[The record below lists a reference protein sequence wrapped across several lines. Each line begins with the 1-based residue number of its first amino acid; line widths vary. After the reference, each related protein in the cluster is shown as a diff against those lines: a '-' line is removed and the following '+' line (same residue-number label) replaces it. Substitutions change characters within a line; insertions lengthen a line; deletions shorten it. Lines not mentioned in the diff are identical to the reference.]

1 MTAMSDAPKQE
12 WHPRHNPWLIT
23 LTVMMAVF
31 MEVLDTSIANI
42 ALPHIAGSL
51 SATPE
56 EATWVLTSYLVA
68 NAIVL
73 PMTGWLGNYFGRK
86 RVLVSCI
93 VMFTVASVLCGL
105 AWSLP
110 TLVLARILQGV
121 GGGAMVPIAQ
131 AIMLE
136 SFPPQKRG
144 AAMAAFAQGV
154 VVAPILGPVIG
165 GWITDSYS
173 WRWIFYINVPVG
185 IFAVVMAKW
194 VVEDPPYIK
203 RNLQA
208 TIDYVGFGLLA
219 VWLGT
224 MQIVLDKGQEADWFG
239 AEWVRWFTL
248 VSVLAFF
255 AFIWWEFQSDHPLV
269 DLHVFKNRNFTVGLI
284 LMTSLAA
291 ILYGTTAQLPLFLQ
305 TLMGYPALQ
314 AGYAM
319 SPRGVA
325 AFFTTFLVGRLVGKI
340 RMRTMLLFGF
350 SMLAY
355 SSWLLSRIN
364 LQIGMGS
371 VIWPSVINGMAISF
385 IFVPLTTA
393 TMSQLGQQQI
403 GNASGLYN
411 LMRNLGGSIG
421 IAFVTTMLARGAQTH
436 QALMVGHLAPD
447 NPAFVQHLAAAKNVL
462 GQQTDSVTA
471 TKQAYSGLYS
481 LLDQQAHLWAFV
493 DNFYIFGV
501 LALAGI
507 PLVFLLKRV
516 NYAKKPVPTAH

>member
-1 MTAMSDAPKQE
+1 
-12 WHPRHNPWLIT
+12 
-23 LTVMMAVF
+23 VMVAVF

-86 RVLVSCI
+86 RVLLSCI
-93 VMFTVASVLCGL
+93 AMFTVASVLCGL

-110 TLVLARILQGV
+110 SLVLARILQGV

-144 AAMAAFAQGV
+144 VAMAAFAQGV

-185 IFAVVMAKW
+185 IFAVLMAKW

-203 RNLQA
+203 RDLKA
-208 TIDYVGFGLLA
+208 TIDYIGFGLLT
-219 VWLGT
+219 VWLAT

-239 AEWVRWFTL
+239 ADWVRWFTL
-248 VSVLAFF
+248 VSVLSFLAFV
-255 AFIWWEFQSDHPLV
+255 WWEFQSDHPLV
-269 DLHVFKNRNFTVGLI
+269 DLRVFKNRNFAVGLI

-340 RMRTMLLFGF
+340 RMRTMLFFGF

-355 SSWLLSRIN
+355 SSWLLARIN
-364 LQIGMGS
+364 LQVGMAS
-371 VIWPSVINGMAISF
+371 VIWPSVINGIAISF

-447 NPAFVQHLAAAKNVL
+447 NPAFVQQLAAAKNVL

-471 TKQAYSGLYS
+471 TKQAYNGLYS

-493 DNFYIFGV
+493 DNFFLFCL

-507 PLVFLLKRV
+507 PLIFLFQRV
-516 NYAKKPVPTAH
+516 NYAKKPAAAVH

>member
-1 MTAMSDAPKQE
+1 MSDVPKQE

-23 LTVMMAVF
+23 LTVMVAVF

-86 RVLVSCI
+86 RVLLSCI
-93 VMFTVASVLCGL
+93 AMFTVASVLCGL

-110 TLVLARILQGV
+110 SLVLARILQGV

-144 AAMAAFAQGV
+144 VAMAAFAQGV

-185 IFAVVMAKW
+185 IFAVLMAKW

-203 RNLQA
+203 RDLKA
-208 TIDYVGFGLLA
+208 TIDYIGFGLLT
-219 VWLGT
+219 VWLAT

-239 AEWVRWFTL
+239 ADWVRWFTL
-248 VSVLAFF
+248 VSVLSFLAFV
-255 AFIWWEFQSDHPLV
+255 WWAFQSDHPLV
-269 DLHVFKNRNFTVGLI
+269 DLRVFKNRNFAVGLI

-340 RMRTMLLFGF
+340 RMRTMLFFGF

-355 SSWLLSRIN
+355 SSWLLARIN
-364 LQIGMGS
+364 LQVGMAS
-371 VIWPSVINGMAISF
+371 VIWPSVINGIAISF

-447 NPAFVQHLAAAKNVL
+447 NPAFVQQLAAAKNVL

-471 TKQAYSGLYS
+471 TKQAYNGLYS

-493 DNFYIFGV
+493 DNFFLFCL
-501 LALAGI
+501 LALAGF
-507 PLVFLLKRV
+507 PLIFLFQRV
-516 NYAKKPVPTAH
+516 NYAKKPAPAAH